1 MSLPVKISEHH
12 IVSDPFAEIWREV
25 KVGLTSIPKMLNPK
39 YFYDERGSQLF
50 DDITNLPEYYPTRTE
65 TAILR
70 SESKNLIEKYRPE
83 ALFELG
89 SGSATKTQLL
99 LDEMEMIGLLNG
111 IGLFDINEEF
121 LSQSAADFQGKY
133 PKSTV
138 RGYVG
143 DFTKEFKFDG
153 FDFSPT
159 LYIFLGSTIGNMS
172 YTESEKFLCRVADK
186 MGDGDFFLLGIDL
199 IKDENI
205 LHAAYNDSQGV
216 TAEFNKNMLTVIN
229 NRLNG
234 DFNPALFEHEAI
246 YNIEEGRIEMYL
258 RSLVE
263 QEINLKEIDLKVN
276 FSLDEKIC
284 TEISRKYTRE
294 KVESLLD
301 SADME
306 IAEWLTDEKS
316 FFAVA
321 LARLSTTYSVTN

>member
-1 MSLPVKISEHH
+1 MSLPDKIHEQFV
-12 IVSDPFAEIWREV
+12 VSDPFAEMWKEV
-25 KVGLTSIPKMLNPK
+25 KVGLTSSPKMLNPK

-50 DDITNLPEYYPTRTE
+50 DDITRLPEYYPTRTE

-70 SESKNLIEKYRPE
+70 SESRSLIMKYKPE

-99 LDEMEMIGLLNG
+99 LDEMETAGLLKG

-121 LSQSAADFQGKY
+121 LNYTGGDFQEKY
-133 PKSTV
+133 PHSTV
-138 RGYVG
+138 RSFVG
-143 DFTKEFKFDG
+143 DFTKEFKFEG

-172 YTESEKFLCRVADK
+172 YKQSEKFLCRIADK
-186 MGDGDFFLLGIDL
+186 MRGGDLFLLGVDL

-205 LHAAYNDSQGV
+205 LRAAYNDSQGV
-216 TAEFNKNMLTVIN
+216 TAEFNKNMLSVIN
-229 NRLNG
+229 HKLNG
-234 DFNPALFEHEAI
+234 DFNPDLFEHEAI

-258 RSLVE
+258 KSLVE
-263 QEINLKEIDLKVN
+263 QEINLQEIDLKVKL
-276 FSLDEKIC
+276 SQGEKIC

-301 SADME
+301 SAGME

-321 LARLSTTYSVTN
+321 LARLGST